1 MEFEVETRR
10 ALAPKEEWASQR
22 IEHDGG
28 PTRVIRAR
36 VENEALRI
44 GLGEIDGGAEV
55 RAVHAVLN
63 VRHKIPT
70 ARVDILPRGGGI
82 LVLGERVPKRA
93 PVLHV
98 AAEVRAIRAGELKE

>member
-22 IEHDGG
+22 IEHDGR
-28 PTRVIRAR
+28 PTRVLRAR
-36 VENEALRI
+36 VEYEALRI
-44 GLGEIDGGAEV
+44 GLGEIDGGTEV

-63 VRHKIPT
+63 VRREIPT
-70 ARVDILPRGGGI
+70 ARVDILPGGGGI

-93 PVLHV
+93 PLLNMP
-98 AAEVRAIRAGELKE
+98 AEVGAIRAGEL